1 MKWWMICRSQSLSPE
16 KVVIRMLDEFK
27 VNLAYRTISAP
38 IAGLTTD
45 LLIRFD

>member
-1 MKWWMICRSQSLSPE
+1 
-16 KVVIRMLDEFK
+16 MLDEFK

-45 LLIRFD
+45 LLYDSTKAYFEFTRAFRAAF